1 MLYAFMTSSFA
12 LSSAKARP
20 NEYEAIP
27 NCKESEL
34 VAIPDMPLYELM
46 LLPIIGESI
55 PDVTGP

>member
-1 MLYAFMTSSFA
+1 MTISFA

-46 LLPIIGESI
+46 VLLYAGERI